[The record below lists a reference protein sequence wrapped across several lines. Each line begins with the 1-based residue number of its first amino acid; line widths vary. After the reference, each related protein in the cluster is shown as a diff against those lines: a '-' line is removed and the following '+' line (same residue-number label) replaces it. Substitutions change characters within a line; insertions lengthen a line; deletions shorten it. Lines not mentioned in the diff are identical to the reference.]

1 MKEQRKIERRDFD
14 SMRLFPFLDSAGKII
29 VEDRRRMADRRLN
42 NIWLEL
48 VTLPLGEIPPEW
60 GGR

>member
-1 MKEQRKIERRDFD
+1 MKELRKEERRDFGL
-14 SMRLFPFLDSAGKII
+14 MQAFPFLDSIGKIV

-48 VTLPLGEIPPEW
+48 VTLPLGEIPPDW
-60 GGR
+60 GR

>member
-1 MKEQRKIERRDFD
+1 MKEQRDQERRDFD
-14 SMRLFPFLDSAGKII
+14 STKVFPFLDGAGKII

-48 VTLPLGEIPPEW
+48 VTLPLGDVPPDW
-60 GGR
+60 GR